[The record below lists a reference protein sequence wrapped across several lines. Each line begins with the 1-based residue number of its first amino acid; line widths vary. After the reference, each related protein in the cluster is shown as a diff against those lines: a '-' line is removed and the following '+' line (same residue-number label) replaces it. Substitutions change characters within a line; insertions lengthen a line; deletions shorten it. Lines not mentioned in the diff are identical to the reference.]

1 MPDKHTTLRLK
12 AAVLHRA
19 KAYARRNGLT
29 LTALMERALM
39 SYISDSDRGFT
50 GDAAFVIPAFG
61 IGGVRPG
68 VDLDDSSAL
77 ADLMDGVA

>member
-12 AAVLHRA
+12 AALLNRA

-50 GDAAFVIPAFG
+50 GDAFVIPAFG

>member
-12 AAVLHRA
+12 AAVLSRA

-39 SYISDSDRGFT
+39 SYVTNSDRDGS
-50 GDAAFVIPAFG
+50 DQSPLVVPVFG
-61 IGGVRPG
+61 HGGVRPG
-68 VDLDDSSAL
+68 VDIDDSSAL